1 MGALAKMFPAPIV
14 KRLRAVIRW
23 WDGQPPIGGIN
34 FGDLRQLRPVSR
46 AFGSDRG
53 LAVDRYYVER
63 FLESRR
69 PDIRGRVMEV
79 GESTYTR
86 RFGGEKVS
94 RSDVLHVHDRNP
106 TATIVGDLAHCPHV
120 PDESF
125 DCIILTQTLQ
135 LIFDLPAAMR
145 SLNRI
150 LAPNGVLLVTVPG
163 MSQVADS
170 EWRKTWYWSFT
181 TLAVERLLSEGL
193 PGADIDVRASG
204 NVLAATAFL
213 QGISASELSQ
223 KELDIADPD
232 YQLLITARAVK
243 VRSGL

>member
-1 MGALAKMFPAPIV
+1 MGVLARVFPAPIV
-14 KRLRAVIRW
+14 KRVRAVIRW
-23 WDGQPPIGGIN
+23 WDGQPPVGGIS

-53 LAVDRYYVER
+53 LAVDRYYVEQ
-63 FLESRR
+63 FLEAQRN
-69 PDIRGRVMEV
+69 DIRGRVLEV

-106 TATIVGDLAHCPHV
+106 KATIVGDLANCPQV

-135 LIFDLPAAMR
+135 LIFDLPAAIWN
-145 SLNRI
+145 LNRI
-150 LAPNGVLLVTVPG
+150 LAPNGILLVTVPG
-163 MSQVADS
+163 ISQVADS

-181 TLAVERLLSEGL
+181 ILALERLLRDAM
-193 PGADIDVRASG
+193 PGADINVSAHG

-213 QGISASELSQ
+213 QGLSASELSQ
-223 KELDIADPD
+223 QELDTADPD
-232 YQLLITARAVK
+232 YQLLITARIVK
-243 VRSGL
+243 VGSGS